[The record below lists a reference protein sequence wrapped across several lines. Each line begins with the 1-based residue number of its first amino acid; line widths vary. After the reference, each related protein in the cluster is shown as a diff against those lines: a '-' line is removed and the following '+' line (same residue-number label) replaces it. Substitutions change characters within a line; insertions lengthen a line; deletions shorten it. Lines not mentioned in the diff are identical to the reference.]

1 MGSAGLGAVPPPG
14 EDIQAQQG
22 GLGAIANQQGGGAG
36 MQMPQAPDP
45 HGETVS
51 KVEAV
56 KKVLESISRSEPMM
70 APFAARATAILDSGV
85 AAVRSTPKNPEA
97 AGGAAK
103 AMAESGLPSGPGAM
117 GGGPPLA

>member
-1 MGSAGLGAVPPPG
+1 MGMAGLGAVPPPG
-14 EDIQAQQG
+14 EDIQSQQG
-22 GLGAIANQQGGGAG
+22 LGSISQQGGGAG

-45 HGETVS
+45 NGETVS
-51 KVEAV
+51 KVEAI
-56 KKVLESISRSEPMM
+56 KKVLESIARSEPMM
-70 APFAARATAILDSGV
+70 APFASRATAILDSGV

>member
-22 GLGAIANQQGGGAG
+22 GLGSIQGQPGGG

-45 HGETVS
+45 NGETVS
-51 KVEAV
+51 KVEAI
-56 KKVLESISRSEPMM
+56 KKVLESIARSEPMM

-103 AMAESGLPSGPGAM
+103 AMAEAGLPSGPGAM